1 MLRHRVIP
9 VVLLDGYA
17 VVKTIRFD
25 VRRNLGNPVTVA
37 RIYNTRNVDE
47 LVLLDID
54 ASKEGRKID
63 LDTIRDV
70 ASECFMPLTVG
81 GGLNSVDDI
90 GAALS
95 SGADKVT
102 LNTSALKRPEL
113 IREGADVFGC
123 QCIVVSI
130 DVKRSPDGEAQVY
143 SHAGV
148 SCDRSLSDWVKEAE
162 ALGAGE
168 ILINAVDR
176 DGVMGGYDFPLI
188 ASLSEQVHI
197 PIIACGGASSI
208 SDGAEAVRAGA
219 SAIAA
224 ASIFHFTSIT
234 PEEMKAELAR
244 SGFPTRQL
252 IRSSA
257 GDIKRA

>member
-17 VVKTIRFD
+17 VVKTIKFD

-63 LDTIRDV
+63 LDTIHDV

-81 GGLNSVDDI
+81 GGLSSVDDI

-95 SGADKVT
+95 SGADKVS
-102 LNTSALKRPEL
+102 LNTAALKNPEL
-113 IREGADVFGC
+113 IKQGAETFGC

-130 DVKRSPDGEAQVY
+130 DVKRSPVGEAQVY
-143 SHAGV
+143 SHADAP
-148 SCDRSLSDWVKEAE
+148 CALSLLEWAKQAE
-162 ALGAGE
+162 GLGAGE
-168 ILINAVDR
+168 ILLNAVDR
-176 DGVMGGYDFPLI
+176 DGVMEGYDLPLI
-188 ASLSEQVHI
+188 ASLSEQVRI
-197 PIIACGGASSI
+197 PIIACGGAAVAT
-208 SDGAEAVRAGA
+208 DGAEAIRAGA

-234 PEEMKAELAR
+234 PEDVKAELAKP
-244 SGFPTRQL
+244 GFPTRQL
-252 IRSSA
+252 IR
-257 GDIKRA
+257 